1 MSKMLQGT
9 PILHGDNTIPGV
21 PIPREIQEL
30 MPTIV
35 EELDKWGLDY
45 YPPIIEML
53 EYDQMSEVAAYG
65 GFPVRYPHWKWG
77 MEYDELARGY
87 EFGYSKIYEMVVN
100 TSPYCYIYCL
110 HSNDLID
117 NVTVIIH
124 ALGHS
129 DFFKNNIFFEPTD
142 GNMMN
147 QLADN
152 GARIRKYMARWGKDR
167 VTKFIDHVLRIS
179 TLIDPFKAWDSRKIN
194 EVVVRDTREVHHP
207 RRLRV
212 DSPYMEDWINTKE
225 WLEAEKERISKAD
238 IRSQLDIFG
247 KPVRDI
253 FGFIKDYADF
263 KPWQQDII
271 SILYDETMYFSPQG
285 ATKMLNEGWA
295 SMVDYKLGACEGLV
309 ALGQKAKDMGII
321 HYAKHKMGV
330 LGGKYSQNPY
340 KLGFELLSD
349 IEERWDKGMFGPEWE
364 ECDDIKR
371 REDWDKKLGLGK
383 KKIFEVRANYN
394 DYTALLE
401 FFTPE
406 FCEKMEYYET
416 KWFPTGETKIDGRE
430 FKAIKSRLLQRYLN
444 RGLPDIRLVD
454 PNHRNNGW
462 LLMQHFWDDRP
473 LYDPYCR
480 EAITSLYALW
490 GDTVLLETRTMDGDE
505 IIFVCEGEDIKK
517 DVVVLSREEYESTF
531 K

>member
-1 MSKMLQGT
+1 
-9 PILHGDNTIPGV
+9 
-21 PIPREIQEL
+21 
-30 MPTIV
+30 
-35 EELDKWGLDY
+35 
-45 YPPIIEML
+45 
-53 EYDQMSEVAAYG
+53 
-65 GFPVRYPHWKWG
+65 
-77 MEYDELARGY
+77 
-87 EFGYSKIYEMVVN
+87 MVVN

-253 FGFIKDYADF
+253 FGFIK
-263 KPWQQDII
+263 
-271 SILYDETMYFSPQG
+271 
-285 ATKMLNEGWA
+285 
-295 SMVDYKLGACEGLV
+295 
-309 ALGQKAKDMGII
+309 
-321 HYAKHKMGV
+321 
-330 LGGKYSQNPY
+330 
-340 KLGFELLSD
+340 
-349 IEERWDKGMFGPEWE
+349 
-364 ECDDIKR
+364 
-371 REDWDKKLGLGK
+371 
-383 KKIFEVRANYN
+383 
-394 DYTALLE
+394 
-401 FFTPE
+401 
-406 FCEKMEYYET
+406 
-416 KWFPTGETKIDGRE
+416 
-430 FKAIKSRLLQRYLN
+430 
-444 RGLPDIRLVD
+444 
-454 PNHRNNGW
+454 
-462 LLMQHFWDDRP
+462 
-473 LYDPYCR
+473 
-480 EAITSLYALW
+480 
-490 GDTVLLETRTMDGDE
+490 
-505 IIFVCEGEDIKK
+505 
-517 DVVVLSREEYESTF
+517 
-531 K
+531 